1 MKIAVILLAALPAF
15 CQQQGFDFS
24 TLDKLGAK
32 AKGSTNIS
40 LDGDTLKAATTL
52 LGADGD
58 KDAAFLKN
66 LKSVQV
72 RSYEFDKEGQYDPAD
87 LVAVR
92 TYVKSL
98 KWPKIVDVKE
108 GGETTEIY
116 AMVPGNNQSGGLAIV
131 SAEAKE
137 VSVIFISG
145 SINLS
150 DVGKLENLGIP
161 NALGRHDAQKSEAT
175 KKD

>member
-1 MKIAVILLAALPAF
+1 MKIAVIFLAALPAL

-24 TLDKLGAK
+24 TLDKLGTK
-32 AKGSTNIS
+32 ARESTNIS
-40 LDGDTLKAATTL
+40 LEGDTLKAAMSL
-52 LGADGD
+52 MGSDSD

-72 RSYEFDKEGQYDPAD
+72 HSYEFDKEGQYDPAD
-87 LVAVR
+87 LTAVR
-92 TYVKSL
+92 AYIKSL
-98 KWPKIVDVKE
+98 KWSKIVDVKE
-108 GGETTEIY
+108 DGETTEIY
-116 AMVPGNNQSGGLAIV
+116 LQSPQNNQSGGLAVV

-137 VSVIFISG
+137 VTVIVISG

-150 DVGKLENLGIP
+150 DVGKLEKLGLPSAVI
-161 NALGRHDAQKSEAT
+161 NHDGKKSEAT

>member
-1 MKIAVILLAALPAF
+1 MKIALLLLAALPAF
-15 CQQQGFDFS
+15 CQQFDFS

-32 AKGSTNIS
+32 AKESTNIS
-40 LDGDTLKAATTL
+40 LDGDTLKAAMTL
-52 LGADGD
+52 LGNDAD

-72 RSYEFDKEGQYDPAD
+72 RSYEFDKEGQYNPAD
-87 LVAVR
+87 LAAVR

-108 GGETTEIY
+108 DGETTEIY
-116 AMVPGNNQSGGLAIV
+116 LQVPQNSQPGGLAVV
-131 SAEAKE
+131 SAEATE
-137 VSVIFISG
+137 VTVIVISG
-145 SINLS
+145 SISLS
-150 DVGKLENLGIP
+150 DIGKLQTLGVPSAIV
-161 NALGRHDAQKSEAT
+161 NHDGKKAEAT